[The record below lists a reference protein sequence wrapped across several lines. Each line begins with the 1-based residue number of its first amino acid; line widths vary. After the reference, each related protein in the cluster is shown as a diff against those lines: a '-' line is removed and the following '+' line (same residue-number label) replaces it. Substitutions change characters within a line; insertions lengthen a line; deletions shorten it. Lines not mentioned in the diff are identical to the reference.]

1 MNYIKIAQGGV
12 GERGGQVIHTGRHRW
27 YVAGCLSVQFD
38 TICSAAARS
47 SVRSYISTTG
57 IFCICHIFQVL
68 FFLVALEVCFF
79 LKTHIPVH
87 PVMIFVATF
96 PFHQACLER
105 LVEVPVLEIERKS
118 TTSCI
123 TKSLGA
129 AWL

>member
-47 SVRSYISTTG
+47 SVRSYISTIG

-68 FFLVALEVCFF
+68 FFFGSHLRFVFF
-79 LKTHIPVH
+79 ENSHTSTPVI
-87 PVMIFVATF
+87 IFVATF

-105 LVEVPVLEIERKS
+105 LVEVLVLEIARKS